1 MKISISKNSWFS
13 LAGIVVILLSWE
25 LAARAIG
32 SSNILPGPFFT
43 LETLLSLLD
52 DQTFYKSLGLTILR
66 GLLGFVIALALGLT
80 IGIISGLNP
89 KIEAFFSPLLV
100 TIRSTPVIS
109 IILLAIIWLRV
120 ENVPVFIGILT
131 MFPILSTNLTAG
143 IKEVDKGLLQMAAIY
158 KIKLSRVFRDI
169 YIPSIA
175 PFTFSALL
183 TAVGFGWR
191 AVIIGEV
198 LSQPRYGIGS
208 MMQDAQSY
216 LLVAEL
222 ISWTLVA
229 VFIGYIFEK
238 QNAGDNATTF
248 KYIIL
253 ISR

>member
-1 MKISISKNSWFS
+1 M
-13 LAGIVVILLSWE
+13 
-25 LAARAIG
+25 
-32 SSNILPGPFFT
+32 
-43 LETLLSLLD
+43 SLLD

-80 IGIISGLNP
+80 IGGISGLNP

-143 IKEVDKGLLQMAAIY
+143 IKEV
-158 KIKLSRVFRDI
+158 SRVFRDI

-238 QNAGDNATTF
+238 AIGF
-248 KYIIL
+248 F
-253 ISR
+253 SRKTKRWR